1 MRFTHKEALELGNA
15 LLDAAE
21 LSQKCEKG
29 VMITQ
34 TGSGRMIAIHGQD
47 DCGTRYKVDPPIVEP
62 DLSEVSIAS

>member
-1 MRFTHKEALELGNA
+1 MRFTHNEALELGNA

-21 LSQKCEKG
+21 LSQKWEKG

-34 TGSGRMIAIHGQD
+34 TGSGRLVAIHGQD

-62 DLSEVSIAS
+62 DPSEVSIAS